1 MGTGQL
7 LYSIAPH
14 FSFSKGIDISAKM
27 LETAQKLLDTDF
39 INLKG
44 KIQIHKSDVI
54 NLHDKDQYDLITIG
68 QALHWFPVRET
79 LLKLKN
85 FLHPEGKLLIL
96 SYVLKGIE
104 DE

>member
-44 KIQIHKSDVI
+44 KI
-54 NLHDKDQYDLITIG
+54 
-68 QALHWFPVRET
+68 
-79 LLKLKN
+79 
-85 FLHPEGKLLIL
+85 
-96 SYVLKGIE
+96 
-104 DE
+104 